1 MGFMDKVKGLVKGR
15 GDQIDGKIDQVA
27 GMVDDKTGGKYSDK
41 IDSAAEKA
49 KEVVDK
55 VDGDDAK

>member
-15 GDQIDGKIDQVA
+15 GEQIDDGI
-27 GMVDDKTGGKYSDK
+27 DDKTGGKHADK
-41 IDSAAEKA
+41 IDAAAEKA
-49 KEVVDK
+49 KEIVDK